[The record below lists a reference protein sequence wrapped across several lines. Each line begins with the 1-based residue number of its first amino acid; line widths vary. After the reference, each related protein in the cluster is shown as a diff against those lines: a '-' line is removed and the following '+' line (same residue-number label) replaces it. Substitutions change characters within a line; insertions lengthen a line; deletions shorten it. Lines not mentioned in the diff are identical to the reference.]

1 MSGRAQNLP
10 PVEDKED
17 TEHEAGE
24 PGSVV
29 PFRRSHRADFHA
41 AGSSGAQF
49 LAQIGDGKSGEDHQ
63 RDDLLDGLEL
73 RSRELERADTVGG
86 HLEAIF
92 EESDTPAG
100 QNDLP
105 QSFAAIFE
113 VAIPGKGHEDV
124 RNGQQQ
130 YRPHVAL
137 GILSGVALNARI

>member
-29 PFRRSHRADFHA
+29 PF
-41 AGSSGAQF
+41 QF

-73 RSRELERADTVGG
+73 RGRELERADTVGG